1 VIADHLRASGFLIS
15 DGVLPSNEGRGYVL
29 RRIMRRAMRHAHILG
44 AKDPLMYRL
53 VPALVQVM
61 GQAYPELVRAQP
73 VITETL
79 KIEEERF
86 KQTLERGLKLLEE
99 ERGKLTPSPAR
110 SAHTLSLTE
119 GEGQGAPAPR
129 GEGVFPGDVAFK
141 LYDTYGF
148 PLDLTQDILRADGI
162 SVDLTGFEAAMEAQR
177 QRAREA
183 HKGSGDN
190 AINALWFA
198 LKDKL
203 GATEFLGY
211 RMTEAQAIITALV
224 KDGQEVASLTVGE
237 TGFMLV
243 NQTPFYG
250 ESGGQIGDS
259 GSFSGKV
266 TSGSITDTTKPLEA
280 MHLHRVTI
288 ERGALAVGDTIT
300 LTVDAARR
308 DRIRANHSA
317 THLLHAVLR
326 RKLGEHITQKG
337 SLVAEDRLRF
347 DITHPRQITRE
358 ELGSIEQE
366 VNRLIWEN
374 SDVSTKLMTPKEAM
388 EAGAMA
394 LFGEKY
400 GEEVRVL
407 TMGSENDSVEL
418 CGGTHVTRT
427 GDIGL
432 FKIISESSVA
442 AGVRRIEAMT
452 QTGAFTHLA
461 EQEQLLQQIAGELKV
476 KPEDVSEKIRALI
489 DEKKKLEKQVQE
501 AKKQAAL
508 GGGGGGG
515 GSAEVTFETISAV
528 KFGHKIFGELDAK
541 SLRELA
547 NSLQQKHADAVI
559 ALASRF
565 EGKANIIVAVGKN
578 AKADAPTLV
587 RAAAA
592 AVGGQGGGGKP
603 DFAQAGGPEAGKL
616 TDAIAA
622 VKAALVA

>member
-1 VIADHLRASGFLIS
+1 
-15 DGVLPSNEGRGYVL
+15 
-29 RRIMRRAMRHAHILG
+29 
-44 AKDPLMYRL
+44 
-53 VPALVQVM
+53 M

-99 ERGKLTPSPAR
+99 ERGKLAGFSRNLYSPP
-110 SAHTLSLTE
+110 E
-119 GEGQGAPAPR
+119 GGSEL
-129 GEGVFPGDVAFK
+129 FPGDVAFK

-162 SVDLTGFEAAMEAQR
+162 TVDITEFDAAMDAQR
-177 QRAREA
+177 QRARDA

-190 AINALWFA
+190 ATNALWFA
-198 LKDKL
+198 LKDTH

-211 RMTEAQAIITALV
+211 RMTEAQAIVTALV
-224 KDGQEVASLTVGE
+224 KDGQEVASLTAGE

-259 GSFSGKV
+259 GSFSGKGI
-266 TSGSITDTTKPLEA
+266 SGSITDTAKPLEA
-280 MHLHRVTI
+280 MHLHKVTI
-288 ERGALAVGDTIT
+288 ESGALSVGDTIT

-326 RKLGEHITQKG
+326 RKLGEHVTQKG

-358 ELGSIEQE
+358 ELDSIERE

-374 SDVSTKLMTPKEAM
+374 SEVSTTLMTPKEAM
-388 EAGAMA
+388 DAGAMA

-407 TMGSENDSVEL
+407 SMGAQNYSVEL
-418 CGGTHVTRT
+418 CGGTHVART

-432 FKIISESSVA
+432 FRILYESSVA

-452 QTGAFTHLA
+452 QSGAFTHLA

-508 GGGGGGG
+508 GGGSGGG
-515 GSAEVTFETISAV
+515 GSAEVTIETIGAV
-528 KFGHKIFGELDAK
+528 KFAYKIFGELDAK

-547 NSLQQKHADAVI
+547 NGLQQKHADAVI

-565 EGKANIIVAVGKN
+565 EGKANIIVAVGKH
-578 AKADAPTLV
+578 AKADAPALV

-603 DFAQAGGPEAGKL
+603 DFAQAGGPEGDKL
-616 TDAIAA
+616 EAALAA
-622 VKAALVA
+622 VRRALS